1 MTKGKPWEINEER
14 QLQQLVDE
22 SKNIDEIC
30 KLMVKTR
37 DSALS
42 KIYNLG
48 SKIQQKEKE
57 EDKRPHTP
65 QLLSSSFQLPA
76 ELPSV
81 KEALKKL
88 AAALKAL
95 EQPSLD

>member
-14 QLQQLVDE
+14 QLRQLVDE
-22 SKNIDEIC
+22 GKNIDEVC

-37 DSALS
+37 DSVLS

-48 SKIQQKEKE
+48 LKIQQKEKE

-65 QLLSSSFQLPA
+65 RLLSSSFQLPV
-76 ELPSV
+76 ELPSI
-81 KEALKKL
+81 KRR
-88 AAALKAL
+88 
-95 EQPSLD
+95 

>member
-14 QLQQLVDE
+14 QLRQLVDE
-22 SKNIDEIC
+22 GKNIDEVC

-37 DSALS
+37 DSVLS

-48 SKIQQKEKE
+48 LKIQQKEKE

-65 QLLSSSFQLPA
+65 RLLSSSFKLPV
-76 ELPSV
+76 ELPSI
-81 KEALKKL
+81 KRR
-88 AAALKAL
+88 
-95 EQPSLD
+95 